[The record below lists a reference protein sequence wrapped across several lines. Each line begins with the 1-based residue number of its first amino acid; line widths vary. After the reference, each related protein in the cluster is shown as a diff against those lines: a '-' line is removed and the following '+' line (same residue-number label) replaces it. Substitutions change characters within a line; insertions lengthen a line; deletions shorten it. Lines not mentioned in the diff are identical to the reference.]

1 MASLFRMAESN
12 NKISESLDTYFDRS
26 RKTISQWVTAHI
38 NSELQKV
45 NGTITVPIKK
55 PLQDIYDYAL
65 LDAHLSSVVEQR
77 KAKVLG
83 EEYGVFV
90 GDVVDNDLTKLFS
103 KQWFNKL
110 QSAVIDSKVY
120 GYNLIEVQDL
130 IDSEIRDIKT
140 ISRGNVIPEL
150 RAIVKNPYQTN
161 SLIPIDNRN
170 DSDYYI
176 LVDSGELGLLNKV
189 VPLVMMKRLTMSMWA
204 SHAETFGIPPTILK
218 TDNKE
223 HVDKFHQDLT
233 KFVHSRKI
241 VIGTA
246 DSLDVLQ
253 TSGTDP
259 HNIYKELIETCNAE
273 ISKAIIGQTMTTD
286 NGSSRSQSEVHERV
300 ANEISEA
307 DREYMTYAIND
318 IVFPKLIALGYR
330 LENATFKYIS
340 RAKRSY
346 EEKLKTITTLIKENG
361 YMIDPENVREYLDLP
376 FEVEPAANSTNTEIN
391 SKAQKKSPYLTV
403 QDWYEKHSHAHD
415 LVNADG
421 DDIDRFYSEVL
432 ASIESNILNDVY
444 FNNVDTLNSD
454 YITKIGDLLTQEVYK
469 AFDFDGDFDNPDFD
483 SEDLEFVK
491 ALRKN
496 NYYFVGGK
504 NKALNQSFT
513 ELLFDGTGNL
523 KPFNQFKNDAEKVGL
538 QFNRNY
544 LKTEYQ
550 TAINNALSA
559 RDWQSFEDDDVLR
572 YDAVMDSRTRPE
584 HARLNGL
591 ELPKSDRLWASI
603 APQNSW
609 NCRCRLVVVPNAKGV
624 KLTSKQRTDYK
635 KLVDKDFRFNPGST
649 GNLFPSNHPYLK
661 VLSKEDKARIDSIL

>member
-1 MASLFRMAESN
+1 MAESN
-12 NKISESLDTYFDRS
+12 NTKISESLDTYFDRS

-38 NSELQKV
+38 NSELQKI

-55 PLQDIYDYAL
+55 PLQDIFDYAI

-77 KAKVLG
+77 KSKVLG

-90 GDVVDNDLTKLFS
+90 GEVLNTELTRLFS

-110 QSAVIDSKVY
+110 QDAIIDSKIY
-120 GYNLIEVQDL
+120 GYNLIEIQDL
-130 IDSEIRDIKT
+130 IDSEIKDIKV
-140 ISRGNVIPEL
+140 IDRGNVIPEL

-161 SLIPIDNRN
+161 SLIPIDSRN
-170 DSDYYI
+170 DSDYYV
-176 LVDSGELGLLNKV
+176 LVDSGHLGLLNKV
-189 VPLVMMKRLTMSMWA
+189 VPLVMIKRLTISMWG

-218 TDNKE
+218 TNEKE
-223 HVDKFHQDLT
+223 HINKFHEDLT

-241 VIGTA
+241 VIGTD
-246 DSLDVLQ
+246 DSLEVLQ
-253 TSGTDP
+253 ANTTDA
-259 HNIYKELIETCNAE
+259 HKIYKELIETCNFE
-273 ISKAIIGQTMTTD
+273 ISKALIGQTSTSD
-286 NGSSRSQSEVHERV
+286 VKSFVGSAEVHERV

-340 RAKRSY
+340 REKRSY
-346 EEKLKTITTLIKENG
+346 EEKLKTITTLVKDNG
-361 YMIDPENVREYLDLP
+361 YMIDPENVKEYLDLP
-376 FEVEPAANSTNTEIN
+376 FEVEAGTSDTSAEIS
-391 SKAQKKSPYLTV
+391 SKVQKKSPYLTV
-403 QDWYEKHSHAHD
+403 QDWYEKHSHAHEE
-415 LVNADG
+415 LVNAGNDEI
-421 DDIDRFYSEVL
+421 DDFYSDVL
-432 ASIESNILNDVY
+432 ASIESKIVNDVY
-444 FNNVDTLNSD
+444 FNNVDTLNND
-454 YITKIGDLLTQEVYK
+454 YIIKVGDLLTQEVYK
-469 AFDFDGDFDNPDFD
+469 AFDFDGDFDNPDFNSD
-483 SEDLEFVK
+483 DLEFIK

-496 NYYFVGGK
+496 NYYFAGGK

-523 KPFNQFKNDAEKVGL
+523 KPFNQFKSDVAKVGL
-538 QFNRNY
+538 QFNKNH

-609 NCRCRLVVVPNAKGV
+609 NCRCRLLVVPNAKGV
-624 KLTSKQRTDYK
+624 KLTSKQRTDYR

-649 GNLFPSNHPYLK
+649 GNLFPPDHPYLRL
-661 VLSKEDKARIDSIL
+661 LSKEDKSRIDSISNQ